1 MEAIKTNILGSG
13 NVIEAAL
20 ERVARGPLRPRRE
33 RAAPAAVPPASLEPR
48 S

>member
-1 MEAIKTNILGSG
+1 MDD
-13 NVIEAAL
+13 VIEAAL